1 MVRSPKLCHAPSS
14 QNFRPNDGEIDIIE
28 AINVMSANQMALH
41 TTAGCTHPNGT
52 YETGIPGGADCSTAA
67 GCTVTESSPNS
78 FESGF
83 ALMGGGVWA
92 CQFDVAGIL

>member
-1 MVRSPKLCHAPSS
+1 MGATNLHSGSYMLLLPHS
-14 QNFRPNDGEIDIIE
+14 FREIDILE
-28 AINVMSANQMALH
+28 AINVMPNNQMALH
-41 TTAGCTHPNGT
+41 TTPGCTHPSTASELGVA
-52 YETGIPGGADCSTAA
+52 GMGDCSTAA
-67 GCTVTESSPNS
+67 GCTVMESSPNS

>member
-1 MVRSPKLCHAPSS
+1 VHPIRYTLLNTHFS
-14 QNFRPNDGEIDIIE
+14 RPQDGEIDIIE
-28 AINVMSANQMALH
+28 AINVMPNNQMALH
-41 TTAGCTHPNGT
+41 TTPGCTHPVPVN
-52 YETGIPGGADCSTAA
+52 ETGVANGVDCSTAA

-83 ALMGGGVWA
+83 ALVGGGVWA